1 MLRDVCADLA
11 ELADIHVHVVT
22 ALGVLCCFAVLLCLV
37 VCLILLASFS
47 HLSLK
52 HVNKIFSKKL
62 SLQRLFLQFILCLF
76 VFLVGYLVL
85 FLSLFLSLLFTV
97 WCAINVNFHVYV
109 YTCIRWL
116 AQPAELP
123 W

>member
-1 MLRDVCADLA
+1 M
-11 ELADIHVHVVT
+11 
-22 ALGVLCCFAVLLCLV
+22 LLCLV

-76 VFLVGYLVL
+76 VFAFLVGYLFL
-85 FLSLFLSLLFTV
+85 FLSLFFSLFLSLLFTV
-97 WCAINVNFHVYV
+97 WCAINVNFHVYYIHV
-109 YTCIRWL
+109 
-116 AQPAELP
+116 
-123 W
+123 